1 MTPAAPSDPPIRTLA
16 VRGQTVAYRDAG
28 VGPLVLALHGLP
40 GSGRDFRWLGAAL
53 EPRARLLRLDL
64 PGFGDTPRAAA
75 PDPGQA
81 AQADWVRAVLDAL
94 GIEACVVLGHSFGG
108 PLATRVAATDPRVR
122 GLALLASVG
131 TRVHRGLGN
140 ELWPRAARLACRL
153 PGVEARVVTK
163 MHRAMVKAGFPTSM
177 PRAEVSRTL
186 ERLASTRIAHHRRDL
201 TRLAVPCLVAWAED
215 DPLVEASVSRELG
228 LAAPDGPRLAFPDGG
243 HNVQKS
249 RAIELAEALAD
260 FARAALAP
268 PDGS

>member
-108 PLATRVAATDPRVR
+108 PLATRVAATC
-122 GLALLASVG
+122 
-131 TRVHRGLGN
+131 
-140 ELWPRAARLACRL
+140 WPRSGPASIAASATSSGRGR
-153 PGVEARVVTK
+153 PGSRVGCP
-163 MHRAMVKAGFPTSM
+163 A
-177 PRAEVSRTL
+177 SR
-186 ERLASTRIAHHRRDL
+186 RG
-201 TRLAVPCLVAWAED
+201 W
-215 DPLVEASVSRELG
+215 
-228 LAAPDGPRLAFPDGG
+228 
-243 HNVQKS
+243 
-249 RAIELAEALAD
+249 
-260 FARAALAP
+260 
-268 PDGS
+268 